1 MTWPGAHSLNRA
13 ELGLCPQVSH
23 LSELSSD
30 PGAVPPP
37 SMPQFLLPAGGGAG
51 IVLVAGLLRERQ
63 KWLGLWLQIPK
74 QVTKDEHQH
83 PDRVRLPKSL
93 FRSLKSDRPMV
104 RLGIVVLDIGPG
116 NVFKVR
122 RGTGWLRFNAGF
134 TGTCLPPLESLLRDP
149 VGMKEVMSVSS
160 QGHLDP
166 CP

>member
-13 ELGLCPQVSH
+13 EVGLCRQVSH
-23 LSELSSD
+23 HSELFSD

-37 SMPQFLLPAGGGAG
+37 SVPQVFLPAGGGAG
-51 IVLVAGLLRERQ
+51 TVLVTGLLGERQ

-93 FRSLKSDRPMV
+93 FGSLKSSGPMV
-104 RLGIVVLDIGPG
+104 RLGIIVLDIGPG

-149 VGMKEVMSVSS
+149 VGMKEVMNVSS

-166 CP
+166 YP

>member
-1 MTWPGAHSLNRA
+1 M
-13 ELGLCPQVSH
+13 
-23 LSELSSD
+23 
-30 PGAVPPP
+30 
-37 SMPQFLLPAGGGAG
+37 
-51 IVLVAGLLRERQ
+51 LVAGLLRERQ

-93 FRSLKSDRPMV
+93 FGSLKSDRPMV

>member
-1 MTWPGAHSLNRA
+1 M
-13 ELGLCPQVSH
+13 
-23 LSELSSD
+23 
-30 PGAVPPP
+30 
-37 SMPQFLLPAGGGAG
+37 
-51 IVLVAGLLRERQ
+51 LVAGLLRERQ
-63 KWLGLWLQIPK
+63 KWLDLWLQVPK
-74 QVTKDEHQH
+74 QMTKDEHQH

-93 FRSLKSDRPMV
+93 FGSLKSSRPMV

-134 TGTCLPPLESLLRDP
+134 TRTCLPPLESLLRDP
-149 VGMKEVMSVSS
+149 VGMKEVMNVSS